1 MQSTKKRH
9 YSWIN
14 LIRVVLLTQIAH
26 YFIYSDVFQLKKML
40 LCFWFSFL
48 PVMIRKRK
56 FYNKTSLDSALADI
70 KMNKLSAKKV
80 SIKLEVPVRTLRYRN
95 KNWVSEQV
103 YNSWPGNELGT
114 ICKLLYR
121 KSFSFDTEKW
131 LRYPLLHTQNSTLY

>member
-1 MQSTKKRH
+1 
-9 YSWIN
+9 
-14 LIRVVLLTQIAH
+14 
-26 YFIYSDVFQLKKML
+26 ML

-103 YNSWPGNELGT
+103 SNSWPGNELGT

-131 LRYPLLHTQNSTLY
+131 LRYPLTHKIVPFIKLFVLSKLFILFKLLLKFSNSF